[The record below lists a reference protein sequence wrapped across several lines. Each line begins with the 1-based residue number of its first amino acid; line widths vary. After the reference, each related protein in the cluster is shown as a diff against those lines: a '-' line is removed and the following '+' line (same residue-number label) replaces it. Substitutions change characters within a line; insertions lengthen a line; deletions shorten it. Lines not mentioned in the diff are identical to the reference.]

1 MKKAC
6 KRWKFWGLLLGLM
19 LFAAG
24 FTVHSTTVETQ
35 AAVNG
40 FRTVNGKTYYY
51 KNGKKVKGWLT
62 LGKNKYY
69 LNAKTGVMYK
79 GWYKISNGRCRYFD
93 SRSGVMK
100 RGLTK
105 VGSYYYYFDGST
117 GWAKTGFLK
126 AANGNTRYFQPG
138 TYRMAKGWMKNAKNQ
153 KWYFSTSNGIMY
165 KGLKKIG
172 SYSYYFD
179 GNTGAAK
186 QGFLTATNGNT
197 RYFRGGTY
205 RMATGWLSNSK
216 GEKRYFYPSNGIM
229 FKGHKRVDG
238 KWYYFDKNSGIVKG
252 GWVSESGKK
261 RYYDPKTFVMVTGT
275 RTIGNVTYT
284 FDSDGYL
291 ISSQDNDE
299 QPDIST
305 PTSQRTVKNYL
316 LGALQP
322 VGRTLYMWGGGHGW
336 SDATRKGISTKWTS
350 FYNSQNSS
358 YNYKN
363 YNDLSEA
370 NRAKGLDCSGYVG
383 WSTYQVMQSK
393 SGVGSGYTVVSGE
406 IGGLYKS
413 KGWGNIYNQNYLS
426 NTGYK
431 LYPGDIGYDAYHTWI
446 ILGQC
451 SDKSA
456 VILHSTPNAGVQIS
470 GTPTP
475 NGNYSSQA
483 IALAQKYM
491 ARYPGYQKM
500 GASFYHTS
508 SGAYIRRGNYFRWS
522 TDTLS
527 DPNGYRY
534 KTADQILADL
544 FN

>member
-179 GNTGAAK
+179 GSTGAAK

-229 FKGHKRVDG
+229 FKGHKRVAG
-238 KWYYFDKNSGIVKG
+238 KWYYFDKNSGIAKG

-261 RYYDPKTFVMVTGT
+261 RYYDPETFVMVTGT

-305 PTSQRTVKNYL
+305 PTSQRTIKNYL

-406 IGGLYKS
+406 IGGLYQS

-431 LYPGDIGYDAYHTWI
+431 LYPGDIGYDANHTWI

-508 SGAYIRRGNYFRWS
+508 SGAYIRRGKYFRWS
-522 TDTLS
+522 ADTLS

>member
-179 GNTGAAK
+179 GSTGAAK

-229 FKGHKRVDG
+229 FKGHKRVAG
-238 KWYYFDKNSGIVKG
+238 KWYYFDKNSGIAKG

-261 RYYDPKTFVMVTGT
+261 RYYDPETFVMVTGT

-299 QPDIST
+299 QSDIST
-305 PTSQRTVKNYL
+305 PTSQRTIKNYL

-431 LYPGDIGYDAYHTWI
+431 LYPGDIGYDANHTWI

-483 IALAQKYM
+483 IALAKKYM

>member
-179 GNTGAAK
+179 GSTGAAK

-229 FKGHKRVDG
+229 FKGHKRVAG
-238 KWYYFDKNSGIVKG
+238 KWYYFDKNSGIAKG

-261 RYYDPKTFVMVTGT
+261 RYYDPETFAMVTGT

-305 PTSQRTVKNYL
+305 PTSQRTIKNYL

-431 LYPGDIGYDAYHTWI
+431 LYPGDIGYDANHTWI

-483 IALAQKYM
+483 IALAKKYM

>member
-1 MKKAC
+1 MKKVC
-6 KRWKFWGLLLGLM
+6 KRWKCWGLLLGLM

-24 FTVHSTTVETQ
+24 FAMHSTTVEAQ

-40 FRTVNGKTYYY
+40 FRTVDGKTYYY
-51 KNGKKVKGWLT
+51 QNGKKVKGWLT
-62 LGKNKYY
+62 LGKSKYY
-69 LNAKTGVMYK
+69 FNAKTGVMYK

-93 SRSGVMK
+93 SRTGAMK
-100 RGLTK
+100 VGLTK
-105 VGSYYYYFDGST
+105 VSGYYYYFDGST

-126 AANGNTRYFQPG
+126 AANGNVRYFQPG
-138 TYRMAKGWMKNAKNQ
+138 TYRMAKGWMKNAKNE
-153 KWYFSTSNGIMY
+153 KWYFNTSNGIMY

-179 GNTGAAK
+179 GKTGAAK
-186 QGFLTATNGNT
+186 QGFLTAANGNV

-205 RMATGWLSNSK
+205 RMATGWLTTSN

-229 FKGHKRVDG
+229 FKGHKRVNG
-238 KWYYFDKNSGIVKG
+238 KWYYFDKNSGIAKG
-252 GWVSESGKK
+252 GWVTESGKK
-261 RYYDPKTFVMVTGT
+261 RYYDPETFVMVTGNL
-275 RTIGNVTYT
+275 TIGDVTYT
-284 FDSDGYL
+284 FDSEGYL
-291 ISSQDNDE
+291 ISSQENGE

-305 PTSQRTVKNYL
+305 PTAQRTVKNYL

-322 VGRTLYMWGGGHGW
+322 VGRTLYMWGGGHSW
-336 SDATRKGISTKWTS
+336 SDATRKGISSKWTS

-363 YNDLSEA
+363 YNDLSET

-393 SGVGSGYTVVSGE
+393 SGQGSGYTVVSGE

-426 NTGYK
+426 KTGYK
-431 LYPGDIGYDAYHTWI
+431 LYPGDIGYDENHTWI

-456 VILHSTPNAGVQIS
+456 VILHSTPNAGVQIA

-475 NGNYSSQA
+475 SGNYSSQA

-522 TDTLS
+522 TNTLS

-544 FN
+544 FR

>member
-172 SYSYYFD
+172 NYSYYFD

-238 KWYYFDKNSGIVKG
+238 KWYYFDKNSGIAKG